1 MTIHR
6 LKENSLL
13 TQFHFHRVV
22 YFYPCHSYLYDAL
35 TCTWNILGFDIVTPV
50 SCAAT
55 VETQFLFL
63 EDLSSCFYCV
73 NDFACV
79 SPMLSLTKD
88 TDRVSLFLIIPMVLS
103 FRSYT
108 SNVSGCIIY
117 LMSSTTAE
125 GCLSRPPY
133 PTPPNFRRFA
143 QYRASLAVF
152 CWEWTSRTPEACRLR
167 PSSATHRNFCSR
179 SRKIPGSSSNWILWW
194 QGHYFFYVCF
204 HNKFALAILG
214 FQSFPGYLLA
224 NFIRLQ
230 VCDLCSYVWI
240 DHFQQIAEFLRCADR
255 FVVDLCD
262 KHLLESNSLAG
273 RSFERCYYKFGQFC
287 CGSTGFFLQFQ
298 AFMRRL

>member
-1 MTIHR
+1 M
-6 LKENSLL
+6 
-13 TQFHFHRVV
+13 F
-22 YFYPCHSYLYDAL
+22 P
-35 TCTWNILGFDIVTPV
+35 PV

-63 EDLSSCFYCV
+63 EELSSCFYCV

-88 TDRVSLFLIIPMVLS
+88 TDWVSLFLIIPMLLS

-108 SNVSGCIIY
+108 SNVSGFIIY
-117 LMSSTTAE
+117 FVSSS
-125 GCLSRPPY
+125 LSKVVYQALPIFVGWHNSGPHLRYFVESGHHEPPKHV
-133 PTPPNFRRFA
+133 RFA
-143 QYRASLAVF
+143 HRQQRIVI
-152 CWEWTSRTPEACRLR
+152 
-167 PSSATHRNFCSR
+167 SAHALVKFLDLQVIGSFDD
-179 SRKIPGSSSNWILWW
+179 RK
-194 QGHYFFYVCF
+194 GHYFFYVCV

-262 KHLLESNSLAG
+262 KHLLESNPVAG
-273 RSFERCYYKFGQFC
+273 RSFERCYYQFGQFC